1 EFIRGVLDHY
11 GFETSTR
18 GDMLDAKCA
27 RLPENDTRR
36 LLMRLGY
43 LMAVTRLM
51 DMRMDNEEQV
61 AAEVQ
66 RFINDAESRDG

>member
-1 EFIRGVLDHY
+1 
-11 GFETSTR
+11 
-18 GDMLDAKCA
+18 MLDAKCA

-51 DMRMDNEEQV
+51 DMRMDDEAQV
-61 AAEVQ
+61 QAEVE